1 MVEDIEAF
9 PIGSLVQ
16 TPTGRIGVVAD
27 WTYGKR
33 GDFPRCLVRYLDSR
47 DRREC
52 ARLLPRYLTVLI
64 RVAVFVKAVRGWMN
78 DDEEQRQAVEH
89 S

>member
-1 MVEDIEAF
+1 MVDDDIERC
-9 PIGSLVQ
+9 PVGSLVQ
-16 TPTGRIGVVAD
+16 TPTGRIGVVID

-52 ARLLPRYLTVLI
+52 ARLLPRLLIVLI
-64 RVAVFVKAVRGWMN
+64 RGAIFTKAVEAWRK
-78 DDEEQRQAVEH
+78 EE
-89 S
+89 